1 MCGTP
6 AMVADYMQDLFESG
20 GCDDFVVAPTI
31 FPDMFEEFGRM
42 VAPELQNRGIL
53 RTAYS
58 GSTMRENLL
67 S

>member
-1 MCGTP
+1 
-6 AMVADYMQDLFESG
+6 MVADYMQDLFESG

-42 VAPELQNRGIL
+42 VAAELQRRGVF
-53 RTAYS
+53 RKDYA
-58 GSTMRENLL
+58 GRTMRDNLR